1 MKIPKR
7 ISQKPYKN
15 SIKILSKFYQKSY
28 KNLKKKSLH
37 PSPLP
42 SNLSNRFLSKK
53 KYIYKYFHRI

>member
-28 KNLKKKSLH
+28 KNLKKI
-37 PSPLP
+37 PSSFSTALE
-42 SNLSNRFLSKK
+42 S
-53 KYIYKYFHRI
+53 